1 MHRKI
6 HSSRQRFD
14 EYLDDLHERQQ
25 AGNGKPSPEGPKPN
39 TNGQHGK
46 PIHHA
51 RVRSSLELV
60 REFYQLMKSQRG
72 PVAFAL
78 FTLTIST
85 ILGLIPP
92 LATKFVIDY
101 VLGNETTPAWL
112 TDPLPLLAD
121 PWNLLLFITAAAF
134 FISLLKTALHLWGR
148 WYATRATKHLQLT
161 IRRRVFAHTMRLPLH
176 RVYELKS
183 GGVASI
189 LREDAG
195 SVGDLIFGMVYNP
208 WRAVIQLIGSLCVL
222 AWVDWRLLLGTLVL
236 IPAVYFTHRTWIK
249 QIRPRY
255 RDVRNRRTDVDGHAA
270 ESFGGMRVV
279 RAFSGQ
285 RAETSRFM
293 NTNHLMGRQELNTWW
308 WARTMEVIWG
318 LLIPIGCLG
327 VLLYGG
333 SQVLKGQLT
342 LGDLMMFLT
351 YLLFLLEPLTVL
363 AQSATQFQNSLSG
376 LDRILDLLEEP
387 REMPP
392 VPNAVTLQK
401 TEVAGQVRLENVS
414 FQYPGNQEFALHE
427 VTLIAEPGETV
438 ALVGPSGAGKTTLC
452 NLVARFYDPTAGQ
465 VLIDGIDLKDIEVEN
480 YRSLLGLVE
489 QDVFLFDG
497 TIAENIGYANRHAE
511 MEELYQAAQVANA
524 LEFIERMPHG
534 FETIIGE
541 RGVKLSGGQRQRIAI
556 ARAVLADPRILIL
569 DEATSN
575 LDTESERLIQQSLEQ
590 LMQSRTCFVIAHR
603 LSTIAHADRIAV
615 IEAGTI
621 TEVGNHEELMKANG
635 RYREMV
641 LLQVNMQKHL
651 VNAGK
656 P

>member
-1 MHRKI
+1 M
-6 HSSRQRFD
+6 
-14 EYLDDLHERQQ
+14 
-25 AGNGKPSPEGPKPN
+25 KPYR
-39 TNGQHGK
+39 GQ
-46 PIHHA
+46 
-51 RVRSSLELV
+51 VV
-60 REFYQLMKSQRG
+60 
-72 PVAFAL
+72 FAL
-78 FTLTIST
+78 ATLTIST
-85 ILGLIPP
+85 ILGLVPP
-92 LATKFVIDY
+92 AATKFVIDY
-101 VLGNETTPAWL
+101 VLGDKPTPDWL
-112 TDPLPLLAD
+112 TAWIPALAN
-121 PWNLLLFITAAAF
+121 PWSLLLFITFAAF
-134 FISLLKTALHLWGR
+134 GISVVKTAIHLWGR
-148 WYATRATKHLQLT
+148 WYATRATKSMQMG
-161 IRRRVFAHTMRLPLH
+161 IRRKTFAHAMRLPLH

-208 WRAVIQLIGSLCVL
+208 WRAVIQLLGSLCVL

-236 IPAVYFTHRTWIK
+236 IPAVYFTHRTWVK

-255 RDVRNRRTDVDGHAA
+255 RDVRNRRTDVDGKAA

-293 NTNHLMGRQELNTWW
+293 NTNHLMGRQELNTWL
-308 WARTMEVIWG
+308 WARSMEVVWG
-318 LLIPIGCLG
+318 LLIPVGCLS

-333 SQVLKGQLT
+333 WQVLEGRLT

-376 LDRILDLLEEP
+376 LDRILDLLGEP

-392 VPNAVTLQK
+392 SPNAITLDKPQ
-401 TEVAGQVRLENVS
+401 VAGRIQLDNVS

-427 VTLIAEPGETV
+427 ISLTAEPGQTV

-452 NLVARFYDPTAGQ
+452 NLVARFYDPSAGR
-465 VLIDGIDLKDIEVEN
+465 VLLDGHDLRDIEVEN

-497 TIAENIGYANRHAE
+497 TIAENIGYANRHATE
-511 MEELYQAAQVANA
+511 GELHHAAEVANA
-524 LEFIERMPHG
+524 LEFIERLPKG

-575 LDTESERLIQQSLEQ
+575 LDTESERLIQLSLEQ
-590 LMQSRTCFVIAHR
+590 LMDNRTCFVIAHR
-603 LSTIAHADRIAV
+603 LSTITHAHKIAV
-615 IEAGTI
+615 IEEGQL
-621 TEVGNHEELMKANG
+621 TEEGNHEGLMQANG
-635 RYREMV
+635 RYWEMV
-641 LLQVNMQKHL
+641 QLQVKMQRDL
-651 VNAGK
+651 MPLEK